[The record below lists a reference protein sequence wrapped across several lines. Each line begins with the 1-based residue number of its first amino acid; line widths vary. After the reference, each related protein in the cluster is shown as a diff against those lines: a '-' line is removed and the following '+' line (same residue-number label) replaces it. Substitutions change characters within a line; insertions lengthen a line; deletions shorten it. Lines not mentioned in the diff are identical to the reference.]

1 MKRSTIQG
9 RHQLNAIQSRHTRTP
24 TRARTHTH
32 TCTQRQY
39 LSARGCGRCCDV
51 SERGANGRVEWNLHA
66 IRRWSH
72 NGRLRDPCAQRQYT
86 TPQGEQRWKGMWHD
100 GVRTRGRDWL
110 QQPALPSMSTHVHTQ
125 THTCP
130 HTDTHRYT
138 RTQRQIHTHAQR
150 RLHTGACEAIN
161 LIARAALRALR
172 QRVEIE
178 R

>member
-1 MKRSTIQG
+1 M
-9 RHQLNAIQSRHTRTP
+9 HTHTC
-24 TRARTHTH
+24 THTHTHTH

-66 IRRWSH
+66 IRRRSH
-72 NGRLRDPCAQRQYT
+72 NGRLRDLCAQRQYT
-86 TPQGEQRWKGMWHD
+86 TPQGEQRWKGMWHE
-100 GVRTRGRDWL
+100 GVRTRGRGCNNL
-110 QQPALPSMSTHVHTQ
+110 RCLPCPHMSTHRHTQ
-125 THTCP
+125 MHTH
-130 HTDTHRYT
+130 THRYT